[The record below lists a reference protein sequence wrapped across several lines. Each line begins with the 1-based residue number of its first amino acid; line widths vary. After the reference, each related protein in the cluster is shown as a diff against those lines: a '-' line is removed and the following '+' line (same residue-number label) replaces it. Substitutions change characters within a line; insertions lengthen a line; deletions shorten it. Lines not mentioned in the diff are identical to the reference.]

1 MEEMDPV
8 YRLKALIAKLV
19 AALRADYA
27 SPAMTKDE
35 RTRYMLKLRQA
46 QTKLAQLEGSGQ
58 TTSSVQRQGSQ
69 RRAASRARVVQVVIT
84 NNFGRGQSGVKATCL
99 AGNGVSFAWGVHS
112 GSVKRALVGLSKG
125 PCSCGARFHMH
136 EQ

>member
-19 AALRADYA
+19 ATLRADYA
-27 SPAMTKDE
+27 RPAMTKDE

-69 RRAASRARVVQVVIT
+69 RRPPRPNRVSKDAELKGVQ
-84 NNFGRGQSGVKATCL
+84 
-99 AGNGVSFAWGVHS
+99 
-112 GSVKRALVGLSKG
+112 
-125 PCSCGARFHMH
+125 
-136 EQ
+136 